1 MIELSSMTFKNMNK
15 SKEVK
20 RLKKVIKRKQ
30 RKVSRKYEMNKIK
43 GGENRCQFKKTNH
56 VKKLEKQ
63 IRLLHRRFIN
73 IRSNHIHQAANKIV
87 KTKPSRVVMET
98 LNIKGMMKNRHLAK
112 AITEQC
118 LYGFKTKLKYKLA

>member
-1 MIELSSMTFKNMNK
+1 MTFKNMNK

-20 RLKKVIKRKQ
+20 RLKKVIKRRQ

-43 GGENRCQFKKTNH
+43 GGENRCQFKKTSY

-63 IRLLHRRFIN
+63 IRLLHRRFTN
-73 IRSNHIHQAANKIV
+73 IRSNHIHQATNKIV

>member
-1 MIELSSMTFKNMNK
+1 MNK

-20 RLKKVIKRKQ
+20 RLKKVIKRRQ

-63 IRLLHRRFIN
+63 IRLLHRRFTN